1 MSMRVSAEASL
12 NPTEDESK
20 VKRALLNIFPDANVE
35 KISRADGVVRMR
47 LNGSGLK
54 FLANFRSL
62 IKQER
67 IRGAARKVILAG
79 IEGERIM
86 IYLHKQAAF
95 AGRVSFCAPF
105 GESPQGPIS
114 IRIDTASPEVVV
126 DYLASQHGQA
136 GFQRFRE
143 T

>member
-1 MSMRVSAEASL
+1 MSMRVSAEALL

-20 VKRALLNIFPDANVE
+20 VKRALLNIFPDAKVE
-35 KISRADGVVRMR
+35 KVSKADGIVRMR

-114 IRIDTASPEVVV
+114 IRIDTATPEVVV

>member
-20 VKRALLNIFPDANVE
+20 VTRALLNIFPDAKVE
-35 KISRADGVVRMR
+35 KVSKADGVGIMR
-47 LNGSGLK
+47 LHGSGLS
-54 FLANFRSL
+54 FLATFRSL

-79 IEGERIM
+79 TESQRIM

-105 GESPQGPIS
+105 GESPQGPITV
-114 IRIDTASPEVVV
+114 RIDTASPELVV
-126 DYLASQHGQA
+126 DYLASQRGQG